1 MVSNRTFRSLILVGA
16 LLPQVLFTIVSQAQK
31 NLILNPGFEKLN
43 LIRFG
48 PTFIDGQFYDGLRYF
63 DHGLSVVHD
72 TDGLRRA
79 LDSINQLEHKN
90 CRLMVLGYTDG
101 TGNAAQNAA
110 LSLDR
115 ARTVSQM
122 ILDIYPTKRLSYAGE
137 GSLDATPLANPSH
150 RRADV
155 YLIDCK

>member
-1 MVSNRTFRSLILVGA
+1 
-16 LLPQVLFTIVSQAQK
+16 
-31 NLILNPGFEKLN
+31 
-43 LIRFG
+43 
-48 PTFIDGQFYDGLRYF
+48 
-63 DHGLSVVHD
+63 
-72 TDGLRRA
+72 
-79 LDSINQLEHKN
+79 
-90 CRLMVLGYTDG
+90 MVLGYTDG